1 MLLGIRWG
9 SLRTKILVWSLVPA
23 AVILGAVA
31 LVAYLA
37 FQQGAGDQW
46 RGLLTSSPHYGGYLI
61 ALLILGLVL
70 PAAVVAI
77 GVRRVTR
84 PVADLIDAA
93 SRVADGDLGYT
104 IQVETGDEI
113 EELAGQFNRMSREL
127 RASYTQLEHRVS
139 VRTRELEALNAIAAV
154 VSQSLDLNEILDGA
168 LDKTLDVMD
177 IEAGGIYLL
186 DERTGALT
194 IAAQRGLS
202 SRFVAGVDQLQV
214 GEGFSGRVV
223 ATGDPLVVRDLFADP
238 RLTRMVVREEGLRS
252 VAIVPLRSK
261 GRILGTF
268 YAMT

>member
-113 EELAGQFNRMSREL
+113 EELAGQFN
-127 RASYTQLEHRVS
+127 
-139 VRTRELEALNAIAAV
+139 
-154 VSQSLDLNEILDGA
+154 
-168 LDKTLDVMD
+168 
-177 IEAGGIYLL
+177 
-186 DERTGALT
+186 
-194 IAAQRGLS
+194 
-202 SRFVAGVDQLQV
+202 
-214 GEGFSGRVV
+214 
-223 ATGDPLVVRDLFADP
+223 
-238 RLTRMVVREEGLRS
+238 
-252 VAIVPLRSK
+252 
-261 GRILGTF
+261 
-268 YAMT
+268 